1 MMRVGISE
9 TELPRDVLD
18 QEINDIKGI
27 GVEIRLNSHIESLD
41 ELSSQG
47 YEAILVA
54 IGCPLA
60 LRRGAVVAALSSK
73 LEIPK
78 QFGLAGKRMNG
89 TTIIE
94 VDSNTLTTSRPGIF
108 AAGDAILGSTSVV
121 HAIGSGKKAAISIDK
136 YLGGN
141 GELPMEEIK
150 FTGPTSR
157 QTFLERQKPRRRP
170 KLPKYSKSE
179 IIKFSQDE
187 PGLTQDMAVAECQR
201 CWRCDLKE

>member
-1 MMRVGISE
+1 MRVGISE

-41 ELSSQG
+41 ELSRQG
-47 YEAILVA
+47 YEAILIA

-60 LRRGAVVAALSSK
+60 LRRGAAVAPLSNK
-73 LEIPK
+73 PEIPK
-78 QFGLAGKRMNG
+78 QFGLASKITNG
-89 TTIIE
+89 MTVIE
-94 VDSNTLTTSRPGIF
+94 VDSNTLATSRPGIF
-108 AAGDAILGSTSVV
+108 AAGDAILGPTSVV

-141 GELPMEEIK
+141 GELPIEEIE
-150 FTGPTSR
+150 FMGPTSR

-170 KLPKYSKSE
+170 KLPEYSKSE
-179 IIKFSQDE
+179 IIKFGQDE
-187 PGLTQDMAVAECQR
+187 PGLTQDMAIAECQR